1 MGASVSPRGGK
12 KRRLNAE
19 MNVVPYIDVML
30 VLLIIFM
37 VTAPLLTQGIDV
49 ELPEADAANI
59 TQGEEP
65 ITLSVS
71 RDGQLFLNVGE
82 NRSAALSD
90 DEVVQQAGWG
100 HPGLLCDLPE
110 RRATPP
116 LAGQQTLGLGD
127 DALPPV
133 LTLGTQRRIRQL
145 IGHDR
150 SFATTD

>member
-82 NRSAALSD
+82 NRSSALSD
-90 DEVVQQAGWG
+90 EEVVQQAGAIARNKPQEMFLVEG
-100 HPGLLCDLPE
+100 DAKVPYESVARGMSLLQ
-110 RRATPP
+110 T
-116 LAGQQTLGLGD
+116 AGVKKIGFVTS
-127 DALPPV
+127 PV
-133 LTLGTQRRIRQL
+133 
-145 IGHDR
+145 
-150 SFATTD
+150 APTTKKKR